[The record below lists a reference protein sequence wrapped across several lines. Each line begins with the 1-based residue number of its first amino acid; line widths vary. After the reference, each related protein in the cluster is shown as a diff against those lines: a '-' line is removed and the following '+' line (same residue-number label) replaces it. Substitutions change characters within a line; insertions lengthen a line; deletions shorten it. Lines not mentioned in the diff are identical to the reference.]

1 MKQLRNLLKV
11 NPIIVKEIR
20 SRMRGPRAFIT
31 LTIILLGMG
40 GVMFG
45 ILQIILAN
53 SRYTNVLSAQVG
65 QNMFAALVFLE
76 LFMISVVTPAVTSG
90 AISSEKERET
100 YDMLMA
106 TPLSPASIL
115 WGKLISALSYVFL
128 LLFAA
133 VPLASVVFI
142 FGGVAPREM
151 IKALLVL
158 LVVAVTF
165 GILGIFMSALFGRTG
180 RATIASFIIV
190 LLLTLGPL
198 FLTILVAA
206 LRQGEPPRWL
216 LSPSPISALS
226 SAITPS
232 TGSVGGGNEIFY
244 ILGGF
249 FNLGVGGISQT
260 QIPRPL
266 YHYSLP
272 VYAVLSLILYML
284 ATRLVQPTRRWRIH
298 RKEWIVALVIL
309 LSFIGL
315 VVAAFLLTAKRY
327 EWVLT
332 GQSNPAINRAA
343 VPVPVAAV
351 ERPVQVEARLAGQE
365 AEATLSP
372 ATAAAMRLSA
382 DERAEIYAAVA
393 RQLYT
398 VDHTVGDI
406 PPNWSVLYLITV
418 TDDRVGDPNTPTNDP
433 LLLEEAIL
441 DGVAARLEDL
451 PASVIWIENRETVT
465 LDPRTGAVDNGQ
477 GAIITFGN
485 IHPFEG
491 GSPSEEGA
499 VQVPASLYFAHA
511 GATGKTYILML
522 VDGAWQVTG
531 TTGVEW
537 IS

>member
-1 MKQLRNLLKV
+1 MKHLKNLLKV

-31 LTIILLGMG
+31 LTAILLAMG

-65 QNMFAALVFLE
+65 QGMFAALAFLV

-90 AISSEKERET
+90 AISSEKERQT
-100 YDMLMA
+100 YEMLMA
-106 TPLSPASIL
+106 TPLSPARIL
-115 WGKLISALSYVFL
+115 WGKLISALSYVLL

-151 IKALLVL
+151 VKALLVL

-165 GILGIFMSALFGRTG
+165 GILGIFMSTLFGRTG

-190 LLLTLGPL
+190 LLLMLGPL

-226 SAITPS
+226 SAITPA
-232 TGSVGGGNEIFY
+232 TGSPGGGNEIFY

-249 FNLGVGGISQT
+249 FNLGVSPISQT

-272 VYAVLSLILYML
+272 IYAIFSQILYML
-284 ATRLVQPTRRWRIH
+284 ATRLVQPTRRWRIR
-298 RKEWIVALVIL
+298 RKELI
-309 LSFIGL
+309 IGL
-315 VVAAFLLTAKRY
+315 AALLGLVGLTVAAFLLTANRY
-327 EWVLT
+327 EWVRA
-332 GQSNPAINRAA
+332 GQANPAANQAA
-343 VPVPVAAV
+343 MPFPAAAV
-351 ERPVQVEARLAGQE
+351 ERPVEVQPNLAVEQAPGTQSLNTSAGIDLTAQE
-365 AEATLSP
+365 Q
-372 ATAAAMRLSA
+372 
-382 DERAEIYAAVA
+382 AEIYAVVA

-398 VDHTVGDI
+398 VDHTFGDI
-406 PPNWSVLYLITV
+406 PPNWSMLYLITV
-418 TDDRVGDPNTPTNDP
+418 TDDGVGDPNTLKNEPVT
-433 LLLEEAIL
+433 LEQAIQTGL
-441 DGVAARLEDL
+441 ATRLEDL
-451 PASVIWIENRETVT
+451 PAKIVWIETRETAT
-465 LDPRTGAVDNGQ
+465 LDPQTGAVENGQ
-477 GAIITFGN
+477 GAIITLGN
-485 IHPFEG
+485 IHPQEDG
-491 GSPSEEGA
+491 TLH
-499 VQVPASLYFAHA
+499 VPASLYFAST
-511 GATGKTYILML
+511 GGTGKTYILTKI
-522 VDGAWQVTG
+522 DGTWQITG